1 VHLGLLAEDMEKF
14 RRHHV
19 SKSRA
24 CLSISYSPGLVL
36 LPASPQTRSYLP
48 VSSQLQFGISESYN
62 FPPTRLVML
71 CITVNSEIRPPEQ
84 FAIGSIEAMLSA
96 DVTSYQKRGRII
108 VTVSKK
114 TSWYLS
120 SIFDT
125 GQRLTHADLGFFAF
139 RSPVLNKFE
148 NRSQSPAADGFGQY
162 LEASMQNVN
171 E

>member
-1 VHLGLLAEDMEKF
+1 
-14 RRHHV
+14 
-19 SKSRA
+19 
-24 CLSISYSPGLVL
+24 
-36 LPASPQTRSYLP
+36 
-48 VSSQLQFGISESYN
+48 
-62 FPPTRLVML
+62 ML

-148 NRSQSPAADGFGQY
+148 TDRNPRQLMVSVSI
-162 LEASMQNVN
+162 
-171 E
+171 